1 MGWKRIM
8 NKKIRQADRTKEA
21 DSQMAETETNTAAWE
36 EIEHLLNGLV
46 PELNFRLFLE
56 TESSTKLLWVES
68 ITVTAYES
76 APIIDCPKSWN
87 FSDVF
92 LKGEGLVGQIW
103 KRLTRMQDKLRSF
116 KK

>member
-1 MGWKRIM
+1 M
-8 NKKIRQADRTKEA
+8 NKEIRQAERTEETDNQTKEP
-21 DSQMAETETNTAAWE
+21 ETKITARE
-36 EIEHLLNGLV
+36 KTERLLGGLV

-56 TESSTKLLWVES
+56 TEPSARLLWVEA

-76 APIIDCPKSWN
+76 APLTECPESRSP
-87 FSDVF
+87 SDA
-92 LKGEGLVGQIW
+92 LLRGDGTAGRLW